1 MIIKITDTV
10 FIKKESSQ
18 YVVYKNI
25 EGKKDNLN
33 LAYYVTLPCALKKA
47 FEITK
52 LNSNKVVD
60 IENLDV
66 YLNKKI
72 DDFINKL
79 ELIEK

>member
-18 YVVYKNI
+18 
-25 EGKKDNLN
+25 
-33 LAYYVTLPCALKKA
+33 
-47 FEITK
+47 
-52 LNSNKVVD
+52 VVD